1 MTKHHLISTS
11 AHMDSSERIME
22 YENCYKSIYDLKSSF
37 KSINIIE
44 TISKNK
50 LQYLENTGL
59 EVFYSP
65 LNNEHKNKGV
75 NWLRHMTN
83 FISNSEIKDSEII
96 IFITGRY
103 TIVNTN
109 IISLIEEN
117 MIKRNFEF
125 IAKEDN
131 DIYTSVISKGVH
143 TFFIAFTKSKF
154 LDFSSWYEKNGKQL
168 ECIEHDLKRYMKT
181 NERCLILPKE
191 ITMGIKTKIYK
202 LDHLNTII

>member
-59 EVFYSP
+59 KVFYSP

-117 MIKRNFEF
+117 MIKKILNSLQKKTMIFIQASYPREF
-125 IAKEDN
+125 IL
-131 DIYTSVISKGVH
+131 
-143 TFFIAFTKSKF
+143 F
-154 LDFSSWYEKNGKQL
+154 LSLS
-168 ECIEHDLKRYMKT
+168 LKA
-181 NERCLILPKE
+181 NFWIF
-191 ITMGIKTKIYK
+191 K
-202 LDHLNTII
+202 LVRNKWQAARMHRT